1 MMPFSVHDDDGGA
14 AAQLGVVQIDGE
26 EDDVV
31 AASLRCVFQS
41 AVGTTAFQRLPVAPE
56 FEPGLGAL
64 LMGAGEV
71 VLAGAVEEH
80 AGAGLGSG
88 AVEAETSPCKSL
100 ATPPIP
106 LRASAPSNP
115 SLPLALRPV
124 RQPATIKIHPMAT
137 EEPTPRRYRRLK
149 RATDVST
156 VVPIAVAPS
165 TFNVKFRYLE
175 PRSNS
180 RFIRLQSPTPPPTDI
195 HRIIAKGYKLPYL
208 SRGSNYAIFREMCRR
223 RGNAVLHALHQSS
236 LRRLG
241 RRRYAS
247 TGTHPHVNLRSV
259 APSDLVGTG
268 RRPSAEDDA
277 ARTTASGYDY
287 KKTAL
292 KDVYAQ
298 WVPVDRIITTN
309 LWSAELSKLAVN
321 AFLVQRV
328 SSVNAISAL
337 CEATGTD
344 VMEVATGAAQRLG
357 AGSTAAADAT
367 SCAATA
373 SVGTARRRCGAPG
386 EW

>member
-31 AASLRCVFQS
+31 AASLRCAFQS

-80 AGAGLGSG
+80 AGAGLGGG

-100 ATPPIP
+100 AAPPIP

-124 RQPATIKIHPMAT
+124 RQPATIKIHPMVLRSQPLDAT
-137 EEPTPRRYRRLK
+137 ADLRGLPMSPQSSPSPLPPR
-149 RATDVST
+149 
-156 VVPIAVAPS
+156 PS
-165 TFNVKFRYLE
+165 R
-175 PRSNS
+175 
-180 RFIRLQSPTPPPTDI
+180 
-195 HRIIAKGYKLPYL
+195 
-208 SRGSNYAIFREMCRR
+208 SNYAIFREMCRR

-259 APSDLVGTG
+259 APSDLSGCRASLFGAVPLPTWRGDAEELTGTNHKFIPAQFSKTMKTSQLQYKG
-268 RRPSAEDDA
+268 RKNRRKLSAEINKRPGVTQFDCIILTLPPPQQNTSHPYIHHP
-277 ARTTASGYDY
+277 RI
-287 KKTAL
+287 L
-292 KDVYAQ
+292 KCSAQ
-298 WVPVDRIITTN
+298 
-309 LWSAELSKLAVN
+309 K
-321 AFLVQRV
+321 
-328 SSVNAISAL
+328 
-337 CEATGTD
+337 
-344 VMEVATGAAQRLG
+344 
-357 AGSTAAADAT
+357 
-367 SCAATA
+367 
-373 SVGTARRRCGAPG
+373 
-386 EW
+386 

>member
-287 KKTAL
+287 KKTKFIPAQFSKTMKTSQLQYKGRKNRRDAQRGDNPVKYFGL
-292 KDVYAQ
+292 K
-298 WVPVDRIITTN
+298 
-309 LWSAELSKLAVN
+309 LSAEINKRPGVTQFDCIILTLPPPQQNTSHPYIHHPRILKC
-321 AFLVQRV
+321 
-328 SSVNAISAL
+328 SA
-337 CEATGTD
+337 
-344 VMEVATGAAQRLG
+344 QK
-357 AGSTAAADAT
+357 
-367 SCAATA
+367 
-373 SVGTARRRCGAPG
+373 
-386 EW
+386 

>member
-31 AASLRCVFQS
+31 AASLRCAFQS

-80 AGAGLGSG
+80 AGAGLGGG
-88 AVEAETSPCKSL
+88 AVEA
-100 ATPPIP
+100 
-106 LRASAPSNP
+106 
-115 SLPLALRPV
+115 
-124 RQPATIKIHPMAT
+124 
-137 EEPTPRRYRRLK
+137 
-149 RATDVST
+149 
-156 VVPIAVAPS
+156 
-165 TFNVKFRYLE
+165 E

-268 RRPSAEDDA
+268 RVAGAVVQQDGTSLFSAVLLPTETEMEAAAPAWLAPSSCHVGSSAPRWQEDG
-277 ARTTASGYDY
+277 ARGAVPLDDGANHSGAPKRTISGISYDY
-287 KKTAL
+287 KKTKFIPAQFSKTMKTSQLQYKGRKNRRNAQRRDNPVKYFGL
-292 KDVYAQ
+292 K
-298 WVPVDRIITTN
+298 
-309 LWSAELSKLAVN
+309 LSAEINKRPGVTQFDCIILTLPPPQQNTSHPYIHHPRILKC
-321 AFLVQRV
+321 
-328 SSVNAISAL
+328 SA
-337 CEATGTD
+337 
-344 VMEVATGAAQRLG
+344 QK
-357 AGSTAAADAT
+357 
-367 SCAATA
+367 
-373 SVGTARRRCGAPG
+373 
-386 EW
+386 